1 MKRKFDETGSMRD
14 AARSGRP
21 KKTTNDTDLQ
31 IIFNHTADPFLPA
44 SVTASRINLSKQ
56 SVIRRLSAAGLKCHR
71 PAIRSCLSERN
82 RTARIQWAHE
92 HARWSRE
99 QWSKVMFTD
108 ESSFL
113 IDSKDRRIRCYR
125 KDGERYSDNNILEIQ
140 NKGYGCVMV
149 WGAVIS
155 GRKSELVRLD
165 GKVNSEIYIQNVL
178 LRHAIPFINTLG
190 EGIIYMHDN
199 APAHRANRTREFLQV
214 SGINVLEW
222 PAVSPDLNPIEHL
235 WDHMKRVLRTTEPKP
250 RSSDE
255 LWAVLLDI
263 WNGINERTI
272 ESLTSSMRKRV
283 KCVIDAQGGHTR
295 Y

>member
-1 MKRKFDETGSMRD
+1 MFRKKTVSNLKRKIDETGSMRD
-14 AARSGRP
+14 AARPGRP

-82 RTARIQWAHE
+82 RTAHIQWARE

-149 WGAVIS
+149 WG
-155 GRKSELVRLD
+155 R
-165 GKVNSEIYIQNVL
+165 
-178 LRHAIPFINTLG
+178 
-190 EGIIYMHDN
+190 
-199 APAHRANRTREFLQV
+199 
-214 SGINVLEW
+214 
-222 PAVSPDLNPIEHL
+222 
-235 WDHMKRVLRTTEPKP
+235 
-250 RSSDE
+250 
-255 LWAVLLDI
+255 
-263 WNGINERTI
+263 
-272 ESLTSSMRKRV
+272 
-283 KCVIDAQGGHTR
+283 
-295 Y
+295 

>member
-1 MKRKFDETGSMRD
+1 M
-14 AARSGRP
+14 
-21 KKTTNDTDLQ
+21 
-31 IIFNHTADPFLPA
+31 
-44 SVTASRINLSKQ
+44 
-56 SVIRRLSAAGLKCHR
+56 C
-71 PAIRSCLSERN
+71 
-82 RTARIQWAHE
+82 
-92 HARWSRE
+92 
-99 QWSKVMFTD
+99 
-108 ESSFL
+108 
-113 IDSKDRRIRCYR
+113 
-125 KDGERYSDNNILEIQ
+125 DG
-140 NKGYGCVMV
+140 V
-149 WGAVIS
+149 GAVIS

-178 LRHAIPFINTLG
+178 LRYAIPFINTLG

-199 APAHRANRTREFLQV
+199 DLAHRANRTKEFLQV
-214 SGINVLEW
+214 SGINVLERS
-222 PAVSPDLNPIEHL
+222 AVSPDLNPIEHL

-255 LWAVLLDI
+255 LWTVLLDI

>member
-1 MKRKFDETGSMRD
+1 
-14 AARSGRP
+14 
-21 KKTTNDTDLQ
+21 
-31 IIFNHTADPFLPA
+31 
-44 SVTASRINLSKQ
+44 
-56 SVIRRLSAAGLKCHR
+56 
-71 PAIRSCLSERN
+71 
-82 RTARIQWAHE
+82 
-92 HARWSRE
+92 
-99 QWSKVMFTD
+99 
-108 ESSFL
+108 
-113 IDSKDRRIRCYR
+113 
-125 KDGERYSDNNILEIQ
+125 
-140 NKGYGCVMV
+140 
-149 WGAVIS
+149 
-155 GRKSELVRLD
+155 
-165 GKVNSEIYIQNVL
+165 
-178 LRHAIPFINTLG
+178 
-190 EGIIYMHDN
+190 MHDN